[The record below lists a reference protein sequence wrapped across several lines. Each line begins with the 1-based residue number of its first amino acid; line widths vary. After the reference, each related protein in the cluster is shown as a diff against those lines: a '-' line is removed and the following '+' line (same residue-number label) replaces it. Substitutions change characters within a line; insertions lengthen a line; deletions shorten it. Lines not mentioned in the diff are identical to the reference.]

1 LRDSGNSPERDVLP
15 FERVDM
21 ISEPLLHKMKILVVD
36 DDRMTVTLLEQL
48 LRRKGYCCV
57 LGITESRNTL
67 DTCTN
72 FDPDLI
78 LLDLIMPEMDG
89 FAILEAL
96 RSDAPETFLPI
107 VVLTADIT
115 EEAKARAL
123 EAGATDFLVK
133 PVSQTEALLRIRNLL
148 ETRRLHLVLENQR
161 AALEEAV
168 RERTS
173 ELRSTIAELQAV
185 NQHVQ
190 TSSAFSGA

>member
-1 LRDSGNSPERDVLP
+1 MLP
-15 FERVDM
+15 FDGAM

-48 LRRKGYCCV
+48 LQRKGYCRV
-57 LGITESRNTL
+57 LGITDSRNAL

-78 LLDLIMPEMDG
+78 LLDLMMPEVDG
-89 FAILEAL
+89 FAVLEAL
-96 RSDAPETFLPI
+96 RSDASETFLPI

-168 RERTS
+168 RERTT
-173 ELRSTIAELQAV
+173 ELRGTIAELQAV
-185 NQHVQ
+185 NQHLQ

>member
-1 LRDSGNSPERDVLP
+1 
-15 FERVDM
+15 M

-48 LRRKGYCCV
+48 LQRNGYCRV
-57 LGITESRNTL
+57 LGITDSRNAL

-78 LLDLIMPEMDG
+78 SLDIIMPDVDG
-89 FAILEAL
+89 FSLLEAL
-96 RSDAPETFLPI
+96 RSDASETFLPI
-107 VVLTADIT
+107 VVLTADVS

-148 ETRRLHLVLENQR
+148 ETRRLSVVLENQR
-161 AALEEAV
+161 SALEEAV
-168 RERTS
+168 RERTR
-173 ELRSTIAELQAV
+173 ELREKIAQLETTNHGLQ
-185 NQHVQ
+185 
-190 TSSAFSGA
+190 SSAAFAGS

>member
-1 LRDSGNSPERDVLP
+1 VLP
-15 FERVDM
+15 FASGTV
-21 ISEPLLHKMKILVVD
+21 ISEPLLHRMKILVID

-48 LRRKGYCCV
+48 LRRHGYRCV
-57 LGITESRNTL
+57 LGITDSRNAV

-78 LLDLIMPEMDG
+78 LLDLMMPQVDG
-89 FAILEAL
+89 FAVLEAL
-96 RSDAPETFLPI
+96 RSDASETFLPI
-107 VVLTADIT
+107 VVLTADVT

-161 AALEEAV
+161 AALEDAV
-168 RERTS
+168 RERTT
-173 ELRSTIAELQAV
+173 ELRGTIAELQAV
-185 NQHVQ
+185 NQRLQ
-190 TSSAFSGA
+190 TSSALSNA